1 MRTLPSWQIPFLG
14 LRQFPRNLTQFE
26 IATFFSFNDEERRA
40 IQSRRGDHLR
50 LAFGIHLGFLKMTG
64 TTLSA
69 VDRIPVFVLMQ
80 VANELDLPHVD
91 IATVR
96 SLYRR
101 RKRTLYEHQQWAMQL
116 LGIDAFNEHHQR
128 ALMRAFR
135 PPVANASDSRAIAVD
150 IMSWLFTR
158 GIRIPGPRRVQAMAL
173 KVVRRAEHEMAFISD
188 VGYSGLRPIVVGARI
203 VHRTGRKTTVAAGVA
218 WIGTP

>member
-14 LRQFPRNLTQFE
+14 LRQFPRNLTQIE

-64 TTLSA
+64 TKLSA

-91 IATVR
+91 IATIR

-101 RKRTLYEHQQWAMQL
+101 RKRTL
-116 LGIDAFNEHHQR
+116 
-128 ALMRAFR
+128 
-135 PPVANASDSRAIAVD
+135 
-150 IMSWLFTR
+150 
-158 GIRIPGPRRVQAMAL
+158 
-173 KVVRRAEHEMAFISD
+173 
-188 VGYSGLRPIVVGARI
+188 
-203 VHRTGRKTTVAAGVA
+203 
-218 WIGTP
+218 